1 MSASPPPTPT
11 PTPSFTSSNDPTSA
25 DTGDTGRACHGAFDM
40 PLVFVDLETTGGA
53 AGEDRI
59 TEIGVVELS
68 GQGVSRWT
76 TLVNPGRPIPPFIQ
90 QLTGITDEMV
100 SDAPPFDAIAAS
112 LFARLHGK
120 LFVAHNA
127 SFDRAFL
134 RTEFKRA
141 GFHFN
146 PDVLCTVRLSRG
158 LFPHEKR
165 HGLDA
170 LIERHALTPMA
181 RHRALADADLVWQ
194 FWQALHMRWPAT
206 LLRDQ
211 IEKNVRRYRI
221 AGEIT
226 EDVLDSMPEGCGVY
240 AFFDAG
246 GQALY
251 VGRTVRLRQRVRA
264 HLTGERRSAREARI
278 AQQVAQMKWCET
290 GGELGALLAEAQWI
304 ETLRPLHNRIPR
316 AKRSDPVDAP
326 WPFEGPV
333 VFEERGER
341 VSGTTFHLVD
351 RWRYLGGT
359 PTIAAALERSAAET
373 ARAFELSTYRILQ
386 THLARGLRLVPL
398 ASLAESGTA
407 CTATTAG

>member
-1 MSASPPPTPT
+1 MSASPPPIPAHR
-11 PTPSFTSSNDPTSA
+11 FASSSDPISA
-25 DTGDTGRACHGAFDM
+25 DLGAPGHGAHTAFDT
-40 PLVFVDLETTGGA
+40 PLVFVDLETTGGT

-76 TLVNPGRPIPPFIQ
+76 TLVNPERSIPPFIQ

-100 SDAPPFDAIAAS
+100 SDAPAFDAIAAS

-134 RTEFKRA
+134 RSEFKRA

-170 LIERHALTPMA
+170 LIERHALAPMA

-194 FWQALHMRWPAT
+194 FWQSLHTRWPAE
-206 LLRDQ
+206 LLREQ
-211 IEKNVRRYRI
+211 IERTVRRYRI

-226 EDVLDSMPEGCGVY
+226 EDVLDSMPESCGVY
-240 AFFDAG
+240 AFFDVG

-304 ETLRPLHNRIPR
+304 DTLRPLHNRVPR
-316 AKRSDPVDAP
+316 AKRGDPVDAP

-341 VSGTTFHLVD
+341 VGGTTFHLVD

-359 PTIAAALERSAAET
+359 PTIAAALERSAAAT
-373 ARAFELSTYRILQ
+373 APAFELSTYRILQ

-398 ASLAESGTA
+398 ASLAEPGAVPRATA
-407 CTATTAG
+407 AG